1 MPTLYM
7 MIGVPGS
14 GKSTWIANQNFD
26 WNKTMVLSTDAH
38 IERRAASQ
46 GKTYSDV
53 FQDEIKAATAEMNG
67 NLKHALSKGMDIVW
81 DQTNLNAKAR
91 QGKLDKIPSTYRKVA
106 VFFTTPDADEHK
118 RRLGN
123 RPGKVIPANVMMG
136 MASQLQ
142 SPTAEEGFDEVI
154 VV

>member
-14 GKSTWIANQNFD
+14 GKSTWIAQQNFD
-26 WNKTMVLSTDAH
+26 WNKTMVLSTDAY
-38 IERRAASQ
+38 IDRRAAAS
-46 GKTYSDV
+46 GKTYSEV
-53 FQDEIKAATAEMNG
+53 FQDAIKAATAEMNG

-81 DQTNLNAKAR
+81 DQTNLTAKAR
-91 QGKLDKIPSTYRKVA
+91 KGKLDQIPETYRKVA
-106 VFFTTPDADEHK
+106 VFFTTPDKDEHK
-118 RRLGN
+118 RRLDA
-123 RPGKVIPANVMMG
+123 RPGKTIPPNVLMG

-142 SPTAEEGFDEVI
+142 RPTAAEGFDEII